1 MKMPF
6 RSEEDRARAVAAA
19 LRSAAPRR
27 AVGGGI
33 AAPQMAALAAA
44 PVGVLP
50 TGYMPVPQV
59 GPFQIDP
66 ATSAATP
73 TAQIALRALAQRG
86 LPIGNPTAVMGGS
99 EGRGGRN
106 GSGSSSSGSSSNAGS
121 ATALLNL
128 LGTPGGLDPL
138 GLNTTPTDTPTAPT
152 TGAPGTD
159 TSRPASPKH
168 DEYVGGWNA
177 AGGSISRGH
186 GDGPSGLV
194 AGAVPG
200 RTDRVPITVAAGSF
214 VFPADVVSGV
224 GEGNTEAGA
233 VAIEMGLRA
242 GKLPRGPYR
251 GHDAPKKPGLAQGG
265 AAHDGVDIIVASGEV
280 IATPAQIA
288 RLGGGDMDKGH
299 DIAARWVKDIR
310 RHIVKTM
317 RKLPGPVK

>member
-33 AAPQMAALAAA
+33 PAPQMATLAAA

-73 TAQIALRALAQRG
+73 AAQVALRALAQRG
-86 LPIGNPTAVMGGS
+86 LPIGRPTSVMGGG
-99 EGRGGRN
+99 EGGGRN
-106 GSGSSSSGSSSNAGS
+106 GSGSSSGSTTSNAGS

-138 GLNTTPTDTPTAPT
+138 GINTSTTDTPTAPA

-159 TSRPASPKH
+159 TGAPTSSKH
-168 DEYVGGWNA
+168 DDYVGGWNA

-233 VAIEMGLRA
+233 VAIEMGLRD

-251 GHDAPKKPGLAQGG
+251 GHDAPKKPGMAQGG
-265 AAHDGVDIIVASGEV
+265 AARDGVDIIVASGEV
-280 IATPAQIA
+280 IATPDQIA
-288 RLGGGDMDKGH
+288 RLGDGDMDKGH